1 MLRRTKWKS
10 SALAACFAVL
20 GLVPGLAR
28 ASEAPHTIDVLV
40 VYPGPAQDHLQQ
52 IIQWAS
58 FGTRDD
64 WGETEMGPFLDA
76 SFARVSQIYQ
86 QSGVDVEFNV
96 VHHQEID
103 LSYISAGWKTT
114 LSLALMN
121 SELNNAT
128 YTPYIEAIEAIR
140 DAHAA
145 DTVVYW
151 RDFQDGGPT
160 SNGAGSIG
168 GGEDEAYVHLT
179 YGGIDPKTIAHE
191 LGHLLGGQHSDGV
204 QGTAVY
210 SLDGD
215 VAALR
220 EYRTVMTVA
229 YPIPGLDRL
238 NMWRFSS
245 DGTSVTGDID
255 CSRWQTTKLLTCNFS
270 SAASLGDENHD
281 AVAVLSAMVPVM
293 AGFRT
298 AATPVPV
305 AAPGVQVLLMLL
317 MAGSGLVALARR

>member
-1 MLRRTKWKS
+1 MLWRMWSGAKS
-10 SALAACFAVL
+10 LVLLLALLGSSHVALA
-20 GLVPGLAR
+20 
-28 ASEAPHTIDVLV
+28 SQAPHTIDVLV
-40 VYPGPAQDHLQQ
+40 VYPQSAEDHVQR
-52 IIQWAS
+52 IVQW
-58 FGTRDD
+58 GRN

-76 SFARVSQIYQ
+76 NFAHVSQIYQ

-128 YTPYIEAIEAIR
+128 YTPYIDAIEAIR

-179 YGGIDPKTIAHE
+179 YGGIAPTVTSHE

-204 QGTAVY
+204 QGTAVF
-210 SLDGD
+210 SLDAD
-215 VAALR
+215 TAVLR
-220 EYRTVMTVA
+220 EYRTVMTIA
-229 YPIPGLDRL
+229 YPIAELDLYRYV
-238 NMWRFSS
+238 WRFSS

-255 CSRWQTTKLLTCNFS
+255 CSQLTGSLSTCNFS

-317 MAGSGLVALARR
+317 MAGSGLAALARR